1 MPSTVAQEMERWDPH
16 AIRWRLQA
24 YRLAAESVLEGLGGA
39 PDVSTL
45 HRDLLMPLADAEG
58 VVARVR
64 AELQL

>member
-1 MPSTVAQEMERWDPH
+1 MGPARHSVEAAGVPAAGRWERLRR
-16 AIRWRLQA
+16 A
-24 YRLAAESVLEGLGGA
+24 GGA